1 MTDNTS
7 YSWDR
12 VIGRRLGRTFLES
25 PAPVGQLTAVAS
37 AVCGLQAQI
46 LTAAELALGIRV
58 REATVTSVRE
68 AMWST
73 HQLVKTYGP
82 RTTLHLLAADD
93 VPVYMAA
100 LRARERLAP
109 ELWHAKLNVSA
120 SQATELLEAIAEA
133 LDGRAL
139 TREELARAVA
149 DRVGEWAREPLAST
163 WGEFLPPAAFRGW
176 LCFGPSQGSKATF
189 VRADQWVPGWRV
201 VDPDAA
207 LRDVLVRYATSYGP
221 ITARDF
227 AQWFWLT
234 PAAAQSV
241 IDTNADALTRVSVAG
256 GYAWLPA
263 GSDEPTPKQQ
273 RETLRLVPQYDC
285 YVLGSN
291 PRESIVPDK
300 ARQRIATHGRGR
312 FEGAVGLPVVL
323 INGIVSGIWERRERA
338 SEVLLRV
345 ETFEP
350 LTVSQRDL
358 LDIEAERIGA
368 FFGKRAALRVGRL
381 TAAPQ
386 KRSDSD

>member
-1 MTDNTS
+1 MTDKTS

-12 VIGRRLGRTFLES
+12 VISRRLARNFLES
-25 PAPVGQLTAVAS
+25 AAPAGQLTAVAS
-37 AVCGLQAQI
+37 AVCGLQAQV
-46 LTAAELALGIRV
+46 LTAAEMALGLRV
-58 REATVTSVRE
+58 RNATVATVRE

-93 VPVYMAA
+93 VPVFMAA

-109 ELWHAKLNVSA
+109 ELWHAKLNVSP
-120 SQATELLEAIAEA
+120 SQATALLEAIAQS
-133 LDGRAL
+133 LDGCAL

-149 DRVGEWAREPLAST
+149 ERVGEWAREPLAST

-176 LCFGPSQGSKATF
+176 LCFGPSQGSKVTF
-189 VRADQWVPGWRV
+189 VRADQWVPNWRE

-207 LRDVLVRYATSYGP
+207 LRDVLVRYAATYGP

-227 AQWFWLT
+227 AHWFWLT
-234 PAAAQSV
+234 PDIAQSL
-241 IDTNADALTRVSVAG
+241 IDANADALTRVSVAG

-263 GSDEPTPKQQ
+263 GSDEPAPTQ
-273 RETLRLVPQYDC
+273 RRDTLRLVPQYDC

-291 PRESIVPDK
+291 PRESIVPDN
-300 ARQRIATHGRGR
+300 ARARIASHGRGR

-323 INGIVSGIWERRERA
+323 INGVVSGIWERRERA
-338 SEVLLRV
+338 AEVLLRV

-350 LTVSQRDL
+350 LTVAQRDL
-358 LDIEAERIGA
+358 LDLEVDRLSA

-381 TAAPQ
+381 TAAPS
-386 KRSDSD
+386 KRSESE